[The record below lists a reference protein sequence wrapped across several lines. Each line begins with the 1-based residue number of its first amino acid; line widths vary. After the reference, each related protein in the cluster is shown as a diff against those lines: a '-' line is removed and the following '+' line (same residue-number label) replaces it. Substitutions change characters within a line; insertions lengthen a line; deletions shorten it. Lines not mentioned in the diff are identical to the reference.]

1 MKTAIKAIIKK
12 DNKYLLLHKSLT
24 VPRFPDFWD
33 FPGGGLE
40 DNEDPVEGIKRE
52 VLEETSLKIESI
64 KVIWKTQAEVNGN
77 MVEYNVYSVKLLS
90 GEIRLSHEHTEF
102 KWLTKEELLKLK
114 VEPYIKLFFKEK
126 F

>member
-1 MKTAIKAIIKK
+1 MKTGIKAIIKK
-12 DNKYLLLHKSLT
+12 DDKYLLLHKSLT

-33 FPGGGLE
+33 FPGGGLD
-40 DNEDPVEGIKRE
+40 DNEDPTEGIKRE
-52 VLEETSLKIESI
+52 VSEETSLKIEPI
-64 KVIWKTQAEVNGN
+64 KVIWKTQAEVNGI

-90 GEIRLSHEHTEF
+90 EEIKLSHEHTEF

-114 VEPYIKLFFKEK
+114 VEPYIKLFFREK

>member
-1 MKTAIKAIIKK
+1 MKTGIKAIIKK

-33 FPGGGLE
+33 FPGGGL
-40 DNEDPVEGIKRE
+40 DDDEDPTEGIKRE
-52 VLEETSLKIESI
+52 VLEETSLKIEPI
-64 KVIWKTQAEVNGN
+64 KVIWKTQAEVNGI
-77 MVEYNVYSVKLLS
+77 MVEYKIYSVKLLS
-90 GEIRLSHEHTEF
+90 EEIKLSHEHTEF

>member
-1 MKTAIKAIIKK
+1 MKTGIKAIIKK

-33 FPGGGLE
+33 FPGGGL
-40 DNEDPVEGIKRE
+40 DDDEDPTEGIKRE
-52 VLEETSLKIESI
+52 VLEETSLKIEPI

-77 MVEYNVYSVKLLS
+77 MVEYKVYSVKLLS
-90 GEIRLSHEHTEF
+90 DEIKLSHEHTEF

-126 F
+126 I

>member
-1 MKTAIKAIIKK
+1 MKTGIKAVIKK

-33 FPGGGLE
+33 FPGGGLDDDE
-40 DNEDPVEGIKRE
+40 NPTEGIKRE
-52 VLEETSLKIESI
+52 VLEETSLKIEPI

-77 MVEYNVYSVKLLS
+77 MVEYKVYSVKLLS
-90 GEIRLSHEHTEF
+90 EEIKLSHEHTEF

-126 F
+126 I